1 MVLDTLGLAPY
12 VCPFKV
18 GPKNVHGNAA
28 TSYDTEGFHCTSTV
42 VTKVYAGP
50 HCVRA
55 CLHGLGFDLPRDT
68 RGNRILSSASAR
80 GHSPP
85 AHGPD
90 PLPSVAVE
98 DWRTA
103 DCSTL
108 AHVVCDWFS
117 PSVHRKR
124 GRLPG
129 GTNCAFRRYGLVG
142 GHGIVGDGSGGLA
155 AAGRYAA
162 GSARYGWIGSWGC
175 RPGAVGGPK
184 KPRPHPARLAAR
196 SGPLAFSGPS
206 SADPGALLQA
216 S

>member
-12 VCPFKV
+12 VCPFRV
-18 GPKNVHGNAA
+18 GQKNVHGNAA

-42 VTKVYAGP
+42 VTKVYPGP

-55 CLHGLGFDLPRDT
+55 CLRGLGFDLPRDT

-85 AHGPD
+85 AHRPD

-129 GTNCAFRRYGLVG
+129 GTNCAFRRYG
-142 GHGIVGDGSGGLA
+142 
-155 AAGRYAA
+155 
-162 GSARYGWIGSWGC
+162 WIGSWVC
-175 RPGAVGGPK
+175 RTGAVGGPK
-184 KPRPHPARLAAR
+184 KPRRQRAR
-196 SGPLAFSGPS
+196 
-206 SADPGALLQA
+206 
-216 S
+216 